1 MIDQSKKIKS
11 LLDLVRES
19 TARVKKK
26 FLTFEGSE
34 VEFGSQAHVE
44 AYDKV
49 LNELKTIRNQLNR
62 LDRKERDRITRCME
76 SLRHL
81 RKKAHR
87 SGLSSG
93 LIKEIAD

>member
-1 MIDQSKKIKS
+1 M
-11 LLDLVRES
+11 RES
-19 TARVKKK
+19 TVRVKKK

-34 VEFGSQAHVE
+34 VDFGSQAHVDS
-44 AYDKV
+44 YDKI

-93 LIKEIAD
+93 LIKEIDD